1 MFAVYS
7 LRRMAYFFAI
17 AACFIIFSASIHT
30 EERNDKELIVI
41 MYHSILKDTQR
52 TGKYVVR
59 PESVDNDI
67 KYLIEHGY
75 KCVSANEVI
84 SFSRGEANLPDK
96 AFMLTFDDGC
106 YNNMVYLMPILEKYN
121 ANAVISIV
129 GSYSEKFSKINEANA
144 AYSYLRWCD
153 IKQMKESG
161 RIEFG
166 NHSYDYH
173 KIKDGRIGSKIVRY
187 EDTEKYKNRFFND
200 TNKTHTLL
208 MVNCGIDTKIYT
220 YPYGAYCTES
230 EEVLK
235 DSGYLMTLTCT
246 EGKNYITSTPESIKL
261 LKRFNRSG
269 NINTEDFFEK
279 HKIY

>member
-7 LRRMAYFFAI
+7 LRRMAYFLVL
-17 AACFIIFSASIHT
+17 AACLIVCSASIHT
-30 EERNDKELIVI
+30 EEIGDKELVVI
-41 MYHSILKDTQR
+41 MYHSILKDSER

-67 KYLIEHGY
+67 KYLMEHGY
-75 KCVSANEVI
+75 ESVSASEVI
-84 SFSRGEANLPDK
+84 SYSMGEENLPDK

-121 ANAVISIV
+121 ANAVISVV
-129 GSYSEKFSKINEANA
+129 GSYSEKFSEINEANA

-161 RIEFG
+161 RVEFG

-173 KIKDGRIGSKIVRY
+173 KIKNGRIGAKIVKY
-187 EDTEKYKNRFFND
+187 EEPEKYKTRFYND
-200 TNKTHTLL
+200 MNKTHNLL
-208 MVNCGIDTKIYT
+208 LENCGIDTKIYT
-220 YPYGAYCTES
+220 YPYGAYCDES
-230 EEVLK
+230 EDVLK
-235 DSGYLMTLTCT
+235 DNGYLMTFTCT
-246 EGKNYITSTPESIKL
+246 EGKNYITSAPESIKL

-269 NINTEDFFEK
+269 NFNTKDFFEK